1 MQNTVN
7 QIKTILESTIT
18 SATFNGAS
26 YPNGQ
31 KAKESL
37 IRSQKL
43 INLVHEKVKQ
53 ELIAHKVKPNN
64 ILPPLNQ
71 SKPELELTGFFKK
84 KNQDICV
91 IPSNITKISRT
102 INWGPLGH
110 ENLLDCYGEEFSK
123 NVLSIN
129 VRSQLSSLAKNTD
142 TLFERTYAEAQNLH
156 ALYNDIVLGEVYLI
170 PVYEYD
176 NTTMLEN
183 KVTFK
188 RSETNLEKYISFFS
202 NISNR
207 ENTTT
212 DFYKYEECAL
222 IIVDFSLPIPK
233 IYKTTQELKNSGLV
247 SNNFN
252 VELNNI
258 SFDNFISKL
267 LKKYEK
273 RHNIN
278 NILD

>member
-1 MQNTVN
+1 MENVMV
-7 QIKTILESTIT
+7 QIKNMLEHSIT
-18 SATFNGAS
+18 TGTFNGAV
-26 YPNGQ
+26 YLNGQ

-53 ELIAHKVKPNN
+53 ELIAHGVKPEN
-64 ILPPLNQ
+64 IFPPLNN
-71 SKPELELTGFFKK
+71 SNPELELTGFFKK

-91 IPSNITKISRT
+91 IPSNIDKVPRR

-110 ENLLDCYGEEFSK
+110 EGLLDPYGEVFSK

-129 VRSQLSSLAKNTD
+129 VRSQLSSLAKNSD

-156 ALYNDIVLGEVYLI
+156 GLYQDIVLGEVYLI

-176 NTTMLEN
+176 NAAMLEN
-183 KVTFK
+183 RVAFK
-188 RSETNLEKYISFFS
+188 DSKINLEKYISFFS

-207 ENTTT
+207 QDIST

-222 IIVDFSLPIPK
+222 IIVDFSLPTPK
-233 IYKTTQELKNSGLV
+233 IYKTTQQLKDNGLV

-267 LKKYEK
+267 LKKYEE